1 MAAVETQ
8 MVGDRISKRN
18 FEKLAQFIYDYSGIK
33 MPSTKLTMLEGRL
46 RRRLRATNHA
56 TFDGYCD
63 FLFHEDGLEQ
73 ETVYLIDAVT
83 TNKTDFFREA
93 RHFEYMQQVA
103 LPALAG
109 NGVRT
114 IRTWSSACS
123 TGAEPYTMAMV
134 LEEFTADRRDLNYSI
149 LATDLSTDVLATARR
164 GIYADD
170 MIHPVPRD
178 LQRKYV
184 MVAKKADRREVRISA
199 ALRSRVGFARMN
211 LMDESY
217 PVGEAHDLLP
227 KRADL
232 LRQADP
238 ICRAEAA
245 VRAASAGRLHV
256 HRPLRIH
263 YRHRSAPEAGFQYRV
278 PAHLGKTAYGQEN
291 PGSRHRRFR
300 QRAPDTRS
308 RAAGGS

>member
-134 LEEFTADRRDLNYSI
+134 LEEFTGDRRDLNYSI

-164 GIYADD
+164 GIYAED

-217 PVGEAHDLLP
+217 PVGEGMHMIFCRNVLIYFDKPTQSAVLKRLCARLLP
-227 KRADL
+227 GGYMFIGHSESITGIDL
-232 LRQADP
+232 
-238 ICRAEAA
+238 
-245 VRAASAGRLHV
+245 
-256 HRPLRIH
+256 PLKQVSNTVFQRI
-263 YRHRSAPEAGFQYRV
+263 
-278 PAHLGKTAYGQEN
+278 
-291 PGSRHRRFR
+291 
-300 QRAPDTRS
+300 
-308 RAAGGS
+308 